1 MKVSCKHTIRHSIA
15 DHALMQ
21 ISIEGDRPPV
31 EKKFERAI
39 RRLTIVTSTSATI
52 PMANMRDVTPSM
64 HILVG
69 EEVKPGLLLKANYCK
84 RASSFSSK
92 GQLTG

>member
-69 EEVKPGLLLKANYCK
+69 EEVKPGLLLKAISCQRIVFPFMK
-84 RASSFSSK
+84 T
-92 GQLTG
+92 QLTG